1 VYKPA
6 NSYPGRKSTVLDY
19 SKKGDTMTGVG
30 PEGENVRKA
39 VQWISDKRQYEEGGP
54 LATLIEEASG
64 RFNLSPKDEEFLFR
78 FFKGKK

>member
-1 VYKPA
+1 
-6 NSYPGRKSTVLDY
+6 
-19 SKKGDTMTGVG
+19 MTGVG

-39 VQWISDKRQYEEGGP
+39 VQWISDKRQYEGGGP

-78 FFKGKK
+78 FFCKKEPSECL